1 MANHFPSMAPL
12 EHLDDKKNGFKPY
25 RECLDAV
32 FNDPT
37 LRNIAIMGPRG
48 SGKSSILHS
57 YDNSRSNDKNEKK
70 EFLYVS
76 LIDFE
81 GAQSA
86 KKKEDRKKTAEG
98 QEETGDK
105 PKTDG
110 DVSGKEEK
118 EEKKADQD
126 KIKARLEYN
135 LLCQVLVRCGPKDL
149 QGCSLKGVPEV
160 RPDSKW
166 PAVYLSAMAALIFVL
181 CCEERIGAALRWL
194 NWDVGLRVCVHAAL
208 YLVFGGLLCGGVFV
222 LARKFLPMLRLQNL
236 TVKHDKAEL
245 ALAVEDGRLCLDQYK
260 FELIAILDRIYDRI
274 GGTVI
279 FEDMERLDEP
289 VCVEIMTKLRDLN
302 GLINTYRRQHGRGT
316 RPIRFLYVLSDD
328 VFADEERSKFF
339 DFIMPVTPVMNARN
353 AEAQFILMMNPFGV
367 GTKECQ
373 QLLDLFPPERKD
385 MRTVR
390 NIVGEYQL
398 LLNICQ
404 ENGYSNIEP
413 DKLLALI
420 CCKVLYPVDRAG
432 DLLRGLLSQDSA
444 AEQQEKAIGEI
455 EQDFGLDGVLDKLLH
470 APRQFRYQQLHI
482 LKEGTAEEKR
492 NLLCDIRHRKNQL
505 LFDMIW
511 EEELM
516 LRKEDPEVRRMMT
529 AMLSQCDPPPVWLE
543 RKLSKLA
550 ASEAEEAKQI
560 LTDMISLLE
569 PFDSAAIKKLC
580 QNTPGDTLSAILQNM
595 QALPQIDHS
604 ALGIPL
610 AAQRQVMYSLL
621 ADLEQDAAEAIVA
634 ELFGLPAA
642 EEQLQESTP

>member
-32 FNDPT
+32 FEDPT

-57 YDNSRSNDKNEKK
+57 YDNSRSNEKNEKK

-81 GAQSA
+81 GAQNA
-86 KKKEDRKKTAEG
+86 KRKDDQKKTAER
-98 QEETGDK
+98 QEKTGDK

-110 DVSGKEEK
+110 DVSGKKEK
-118 EEKKADQD
+118 AEKKADQD
-126 KIKARLEYN
+126 KIKARLEYS
-135 LLCQVLVRCGPKDL
+135 LLCQVLVRCGPEDL

-166 PAVYLSAMAALIFVL
+166 PAVYLSAMTALIFVL

-194 NWDVGLRVCVHAAL
+194 NLGMGWRVCVHAAL
-208 YLVFGGLLCGGVFV
+208 YLLCGGLLCGGVFV
-222 LARKFLPMLRLQNL
+222 LARKLLPMLRLQNL

-302 GLINTYRRQHGRGT
+302 GLINTYRRQHGRGD

-367 GTKECQ
+367 SAGECQ
-373 QLLDLFPPERKD
+373 QLLALFPPERKD

-404 ENGYSNIEP
+404 ESGNANIEP
-413 DKLLALI
+413 DKLLALT
-420 CCKVLYPVDRAG
+420 CCKVLYSVDRAG

-444 AEQQEKAIGEI
+444 AEQQGKPIGEI
-455 EQDFGLDGVLDKLLH
+455 ERDYGLDYVLNQLLH
-470 APRQFRYQQLHI
+470 APRQFRYQQMHI
-482 LKEGTAEEKR
+482 LREGTVEEKR
-492 NLLCDIRHRKNQL
+492 NLLRDIRIRKNEPL
-505 LFDMIW
+505 CKLIW
-511 EEELM
+511 NEELM
-516 LRKEDPEVRRMMT
+516 LRETDPEVRRAMT
-529 AMLSQCDPPPVWLE
+529 EMLTQYNPPPVWLE
-543 RKLSKLA
+543 RKLSELA
-550 ASEAEEAKQI
+550 TSEVEEAKRI
-560 LTDMISLLE
+560 LTEMIRLLE
-569 PFDSAAIKKLC
+569 PFNSAAISTLCRNTHGDKL
-580 QNTPGDTLSAILQNM
+580 SEILQNI
-595 QALPQIDHS
+595 QPLPQIEHS
-604 ALGIPL
+604 TLDIPL
-610 AAQRQVMYSLL
+610 AAQKQVMYSLL
-621 ADLEQDAAEAIVA
+621 DDLEQDAAEAIVA
-634 ELFGLPAA
+634 GLFGLPAP